1 MSNKKNWIHKYFPE
15 DELKEIQR
23 ALDDVEKNTSGEII
37 MSLRSKKTLLEK
49 LYSNHELALKDFDI
63 LGAANTC
70 ERTGILIFIIF
81 EERYYDIIADEG
93 IFAKISDDVWNKMEE
108 ILKEEFRKEN
118 YTAGILA
125 LISSMGEVLS
135 REFPTR
141 AGAVND
147 DEIDRE
153 IVIN

>member
-1 MSNKKNWIHKYFPE
+1 MSNKKNWINKYFSE
-15 DELKEIQR
+15 EELSEIQHE
-23 ALDDVEKNTSGEII
+23 LDDVEKNTVGEIV
-37 MSLRSKKTLLEK
+37 MSLRNKKTLLEK
-49 LYSNHELALKDFDI
+49 LYSNHELALKDFDT
-63 LGAANTC
+63 LGAANTR

-81 EERYYDIIADEG
+81 EDRYYDIIADEG
-93 IFAKISDDVWNKMEE
+93 IYAKIEDNVWNDMEE
-108 ILKEEFRKEN
+108 KLKEEFRKEN
-118 YTAGILA
+118 YSAGIRV
-125 LISSMGEVLS
+125 LIGKMSEVLS

>member
-1 MSNKKNWIHKYFPE
+1 MGNKQWINNYIPE

-23 ALDDVEKNTSGEII
+23 ALDGVEKNTSGEII

-49 LYSNHELALKDFDI
+49 LYSHHELALKDFDT
-63 LGAANTC
+63 LGAANTR
-70 ERTGILIFIIF
+70 ERTGIMIFIIF

-93 IFAKISDDVWNKMEE
+93 IYAKISDDVWNKMEKT
-108 ILKEEFRKEN
+108 LKEEFRKQN
-118 YTAGILA
+118 YSAGILA
-125 LISSMGEVLS
+125 LVKSMGDVLS